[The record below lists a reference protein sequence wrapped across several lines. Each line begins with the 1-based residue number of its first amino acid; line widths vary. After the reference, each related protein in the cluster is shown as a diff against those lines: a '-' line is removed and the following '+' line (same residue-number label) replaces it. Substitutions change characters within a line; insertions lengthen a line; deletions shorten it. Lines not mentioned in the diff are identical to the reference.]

1 MGYKVVEE
9 SVVEQRDRERAE
21 VRTTLDDQH
30 KGGRLRGGRRRGGG
44 WRARRGGRHGW
55 LLTFPLVSLV
65 MNCALG
71 ISFGSGSVGV
81 RRVSLLRELGE
92 LRYRENWTF
101 GTPGGPESRFRVLE
115 SEKGKNAS

>member
-9 SVVEQRDRERAE
+9 SAVEQRDRERAE

-65 MNCALG
+65 MTCALG
-71 ISFGSGSVGV
+71 IRVGGLVGSSAGVALSRKNTMMRMDLWDTGGS
-81 RRVSLLRELGE
+81 RE
-92 LRYRENWTF
+92 
-101 GTPGGPESRFRVLE
+101 
-115 SEKGKNAS
+115 